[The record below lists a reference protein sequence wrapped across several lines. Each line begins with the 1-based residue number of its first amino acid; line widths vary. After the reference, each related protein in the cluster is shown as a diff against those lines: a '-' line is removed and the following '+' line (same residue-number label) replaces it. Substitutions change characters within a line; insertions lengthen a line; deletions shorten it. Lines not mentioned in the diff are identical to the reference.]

1 MAIVN
6 REEAVGWRIH
16 RFITLALAAL
26 VVARV
31 DLTRA
36 RGGKIL
42 AFLTLAG
49 LLICLGLLVQLLS
62 LIRIHPLSF
71 MAFMMISCPL
81 VLAGILL
88 FLYSI
93 ISSEPKGGKSA

>member
-1 MAIVN
+1 MPN
-6 REEAVGWRIH
+6 EAPPE
-16 RFITLALAAL
+16 
-26 VVARV
+26 VAPQMERR
-31 DLTRA
+31 LR
-36 RGGKIL
+36 
-42 AFLTLAG
+42 LAG

-93 ISSEPKGGKSA
+93 VSSEPKGGKST